1 MEVDEEQTWLKKSR
15 RWLPLPLPPTPYP
28 HPLPPTP
35 TPNLAEDKHAVA
47 ARVHALEQLVEQQH
61 LARVR
66 GRVKMRVRGGLKIGV
81 RGRVGG

>member
-1 MEVDEEQTWLKKSR
+1 M
-15 RWLPLPLPPTPYP
+15 
-28 HPLPPTP
+28 
-35 TPNLAEDKHAVA
+35 
-47 ARVHALEQLVEQQH
+47 HALEQLVEQQH